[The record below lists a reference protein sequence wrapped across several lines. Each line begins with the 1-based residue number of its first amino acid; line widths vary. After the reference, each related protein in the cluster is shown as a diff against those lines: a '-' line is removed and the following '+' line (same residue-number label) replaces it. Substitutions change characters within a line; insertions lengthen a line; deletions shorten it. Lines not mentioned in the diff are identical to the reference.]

1 MGIFDII
8 ELKNHCQAIGEYLL
22 YVDKNPEEL
31 QMCSNLMSEHLKKMF
46 TLLDRMEKLFIFAVS
61 SLTSLRVGFLLHN
74 LY

>member
-22 YVDKNPEEL
+22 YLDKNPNEL

-46 TLLDRMEKLFIFAVS
+46 TLLDRMEK
-61 SLTSLRVGFLLHN
+61 
-74 LY
+74 